1 MIIND
6 SNAQDGFKLVS
17 QFESEQAAVAYASEL
32 QKYYDS
38 LNMDVKVQI
47 EANLA
52 NLDDT
57 EDKQYLKEALQAFQ
71 KEKGLADDSRSS

>member
-57 EDKQYLKEALQAFQ
+57 EDKQYLKEALQAF
-71 KEKGLADDSRSS
+71 